1 MAALLTP
8 FYWSVHLILLSPLF
22 FLLLQLCEQF
32 VRPVNGF
39 LCLKPGSF
47 ILLLQIIQQRGKRVS
62 DNSHGSVASERQRS
76 GLIVSIAVATGAT
89 QAQPLTG

>member
-32 VRPVNGF
+32 VRSVDGF
-39 LCLKPGSF
+39 LCLKPGLF
-47 ILLLQIIQQRGKRVS
+47 VLLLQIIQQRGKRVS

-76 GLIVSIAVATGAT
+76 GLIVSMLW
-89 QAQPLTG
+89 QRERLRLNR